1 MATQKKVD
9 TEESKIILNA
19 FDDNVNYKMFLE
31 SLPEGIDVELH
42 IIENY
47 TEEQADFLINDLKIY
62 KNQ

>member
-31 SLPEGIDVELH
+31 SLPEGTDVELH

-62 KNQ
+62 NNQ